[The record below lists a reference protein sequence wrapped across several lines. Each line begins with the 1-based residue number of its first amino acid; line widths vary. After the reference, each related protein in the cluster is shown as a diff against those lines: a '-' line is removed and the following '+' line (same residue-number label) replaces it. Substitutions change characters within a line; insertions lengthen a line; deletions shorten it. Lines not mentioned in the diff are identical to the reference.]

1 MTPFTMTM
9 LFAVYFATFDI
20 GQFVQN
26 VVDIIKEWGGW
37 FIIGAGA
44 IMLVVAIYMIA
55 KGLIMHGKTQ
65 VNWFIVAV
73 LFIVG
78 GALLSFASGLDAF
91 AWVQGIAEGG
101 KQTIED
107 LGGAGGTGTPTPTIL
122 YFFR

>member
-20 GQFVQN
+20 GEFVQN

-78 GALLSFASGLDAF
+78 GALLSFTTGLDAF
-91 AWVQGIAEGG
+91 KWVQGIAEGG

-107 LGGAGGTGTPTPTIL
+107 LGGSGGTGTPASTIL